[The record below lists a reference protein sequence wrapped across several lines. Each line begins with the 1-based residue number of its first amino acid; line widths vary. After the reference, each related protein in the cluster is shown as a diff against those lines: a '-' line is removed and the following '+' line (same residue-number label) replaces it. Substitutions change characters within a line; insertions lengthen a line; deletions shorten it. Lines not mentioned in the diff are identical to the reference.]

1 MLSVEPLTL
10 FTHPTEVSVMSI
22 ATLIS
27 LQGQAWARSP
37 DGQYRRTFLLE
48 GVTYHAD
55 ILQQLLEDEEIDIE

>member
-1 MLSVEPLTL
+1 
-10 FTHPTEVSVMSI
+10 MSI

-27 LQGQAWARSP
+27 LQGQAWARLP